1 LSAVSFFLRI
11 RSMMHL
17 EIGGARVQVPA
28 GETIIGSA
36 PGSAIV
42 LEGEG
47 VKPRHAVLLGT
58 PQGAAAI
65 RAAAP
70 DVDLLVNGVRLGA
83 DPTPVLHG
91 DKIQIGPHE
100 ILAVDDRRIGHT
112 QLFDS
117 GAFTDLAPSARA
129 SVSGGPSG
137 GRLVCLTDGR
147 EYTISGERLVFGRDA
162 SCDVVVGGTEVS
174 RRHAEIERI
183 SEGYVLNDFSVNG
196 TYVNGERVGRQH
208 LLARA
213 DVIRIGHDEFRF
225 YADVAS
231 PTPPRSR
238 RVVPQVTAPH
248 PPTGA
253 GARLSDTMHGLPP
266 SALSAAA
273 TPTQPQVAPLAS
285 LLVRSGALKG
295 RRLPVKVPVVN
306 IGRADFND
314 VVIADASVS
323 TSHAKLQR
331 RDDVW
336 VLTDLGSTN
345 GTFVE
350 GERLSGEVALGPGTT
365 VKFGEVAVLFEPLDE
380 SVPIRRSSGTQVL
393 SAVLPSGGGTGQ
405 ASAAADPAATDSD
418 AAGLTPRTRRPI
430 RASTPRAS
438 GPPAWLI
445 TALVL
450 AGAAA
455 AYLILR

>member
-1 LSAVSFFLRI
+1 
-11 RSMMHL
+11 
-17 EIGGARVQVPA
+17 
-28 GETIIGSA
+28 
-36 PGSAIV
+36 
-42 LEGEG
+42 
-47 VKPRHAVLLGT
+47 
-58 PQGAAAI
+58 
-65 RAAAP
+65 
-70 DVDLLVNGVRLGA
+70 
-83 DPTPVLHG
+83 VLHG

-100 ILAVDDRRIGHT
+100 VLAVDDRRIGHT

-117 GAFTDLAPSARA
+117 GAFTDLAPSTRPAP
-129 SVSGGPSG
+129 GGPSG

-162 SCDVVVGGTEVS
+162 GCDVVVGGTEVS

-231 PTPPRSR
+231 PPTPRPRRS
-238 RVVPQVTAPH
+238 VPPQVTAPQ

-295 RRLPVKVPVVN
+295 RRLPVKVPIVN

-380 SVPIRRSSGTQVL
+380 SAPIRRSSGTQVL
-393 SAVLPSGGGTGQ
+393 SAILPSGGGTGR
-405 ASAAADPAATDSD
+405 ASAAADPAVTDPAADPD
-418 AAGLTPRTRRPI
+418 AAGSMPRPRRPI
-430 RASTPRAS
+430 RASTPRSS

-455 AYLILR
+455 AYFILR

>member
-1 LSAVSFFLRI
+1 
-11 RSMMHL
+11 MMHL
-17 EIGGARVQVPA
+17 EIGGARVPVPA

-47 VKPRHAVLLGT
+47 VQPRHAILQGT

-70 DVDLLVNGVRLGA
+70 DAELLVNGVRLGA

-100 ILAVDDRRIGHT
+100 LLAVDDRRMGNT

-117 GAFTDLAPSARA
+117 GAFTDLAPPPRPSTPTAA
-129 SVSGGPSG
+129 AGPTG

-147 EYTISGERLVFGRDA
+147 EYTITGERLVFGRDA
-162 SCDVVVGGTEVS
+162 GSDVVVGGTEVS
-174 RRHAEIERI
+174 RRHAEIQATP
-183 SEGYVLNDFSVNG
+183 EGYVLNDFSVNG
-196 TYVNGERVGRQH
+196 SYVNGERVGRQH

-225 YADVAS
+225 YADVAA

-238 RVVPQVTAPH
+238 RSVPQKTAPQ

-266 SALSAAA
+266 SALAGAV

-285 LLVRSGALKG
+285 LLVRSGSLKG

-314 VVIADASVS
+314 VVIADPSVS

-336 VLTDLGSTN
+336 ILSDLGSTN

-380 SVPIRRSSGTQVL
+380 SAPIRRSSGTQVL
-393 SAVLPSGGGTGQ
+393 SAILPSGGGPEPGVG
-405 ASAAADPAATDSD
+405 ADATVDDSR
-418 AAGLTPRTRRPI
+418 GPTLRTRRPI
-430 RASTPRAS
+430 RASTPRPS

-445 TALVL
+445 TVLVF
-450 AGAAA
+450 AIGAAVV
-455 AYLILR
+455 YFIMR